1 LGVSMTEMVSV
12 NGDLKPLSG
21 STLIELL
28 QENGVDGSKGG
39 VAVALNGEVVPRAD
53 WAQISMK
60 PNDKVEIVHIVRG
73 G

>member
-1 LGVSMTEMVSV
+1 MSKTISV
-12 NGDLKPLSG
+12 NGEQKPLNS

-28 QENGVDGSKGG
+28 EENGVDSDKGG

-53 WAQISMK
+53 WAQTSMK
-60 PNDKVEIVHIVRG
+60 QDDKVEIVHIVRG

>member
-1 LGVSMTEMVSV
+1 VTDRISI
-12 NGDLKPLSG
+12 NGESKPLSS

-28 QENGVDGSKGG
+28 EENGVDSSKGG

-53 WAQISMK
+53 WAQTSMK
-60 PNDKVEIVHIVRG
+60 CDDKVEIVHIVRG

>member
-1 LGVSMTEMVSV
+1 VSDMIFI
-12 NGDLKPLSG
+12 NGERKPLSS

-28 QENGVDGSKGG
+28 EENGVDSSKGG

-53 WAQISMK
+53 WAQTSMK
-60 PNDKVEIVHIVRG
+60 TDDKVEIVHIVRG

>member
-1 LGVSMTEMVSV
+1 MSDMIFI
-12 NGDLKPLSG
+12 NGERKPLSS

-28 QENGVDGSKGG
+28 EENGVDSSKGG

-53 WAQISMK
+53 WAQTSMK
-60 PNDKVEIVHIVRG
+60 TDDKVEIVHIVRG

>member
-1 LGVSMTEMVSV
+1 MLEE
-12 NGDLKPLSG
+12 
-21 STLIELL
+21 I
-28 QENGVDGSKGG
+28 GVDSSKGG

-53 WAQISMK
+53 WPQTSMK